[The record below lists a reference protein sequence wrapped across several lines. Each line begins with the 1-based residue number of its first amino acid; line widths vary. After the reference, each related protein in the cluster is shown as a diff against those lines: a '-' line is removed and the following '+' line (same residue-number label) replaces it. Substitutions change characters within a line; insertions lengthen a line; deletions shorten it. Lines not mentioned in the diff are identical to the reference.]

1 MCLRFIYSHG
11 CHHCTNVTYT
21 LHVVILYPHE
31 CNPSTWLL
39 HLHKDVTPQG
49 RYLTR
54 TLPHNIEVTLHIDVT
69 LPHEC
74 YPPPYKCYPST
85 IHMDVTLIYPP
96 QGCYPHVALPM
107 NVTPPHECYR
117 YHPSSTKVLPSI

>member
-1 MCLRFIYSHG
+1 MQPFHMA
-11 CHHCTNVTYT
+11 VT
-21 LHVVILYPHE
+21 P
-31 CNPSTWLL
+31 
-39 HLHKDVTPQG
+39 PQG
-49 RYLTR
+49 RYPTR

-74 YPPPYKCYPST
+74 YPST
-85 IHMDVTLIYPP
+85 IHMDATLIYPP

-117 YHPSSTKVLPSI
+117 CHPSSTKVLPSI